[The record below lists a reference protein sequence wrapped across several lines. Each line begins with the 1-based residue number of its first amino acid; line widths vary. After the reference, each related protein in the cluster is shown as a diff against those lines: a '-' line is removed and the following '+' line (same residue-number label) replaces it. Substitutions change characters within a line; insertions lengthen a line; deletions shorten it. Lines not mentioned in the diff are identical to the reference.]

1 MITATAVPVTYQ
13 ANGWAVLQSIQ
24 SQITFQSQITYY
36 SFSISFGSH
45 VAPCLRM
52 LKNCNDLYL
61 LFLRTLANT
70 MLQSLVFIG
79 YCPGF

>member
-24 SQITFQSQITYY
+24 SQITYYY

-45 VAPCLRM
+45 VAA
-52 LKNCNDLYL
+52 
-61 LFLRTLANT
+61 LFAYTKEL
-70 MLQSLVFIG
+70 
-79 YCPGF
+79 